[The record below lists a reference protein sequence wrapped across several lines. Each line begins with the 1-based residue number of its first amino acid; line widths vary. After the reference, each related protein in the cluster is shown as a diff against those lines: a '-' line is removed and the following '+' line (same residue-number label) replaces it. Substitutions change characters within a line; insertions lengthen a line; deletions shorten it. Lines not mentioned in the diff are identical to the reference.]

1 MLLRTTLK
9 TPVGALSLIS
19 REHILIAAGFTSQD
33 ELLSSISNQDRQL
46 ESKKVNQ
53 IPIISDLVS
62 DYFDGDLRALDGIKV
77 DQEGEKFSQS
87 AWRVMRKISP
97 GKTLTYA
104 DLAKRAG
111 SEDAVRAAG
120 SACARNL
127 IALVVPCHRIVKTGG
142 ALGNYAYGLKYMS
155 SLLHRRVR
163 GEVHHF
169 VGSGRRRATN
179 LSPATSVPHSVRRA
193 AALRAV
199 LLTFG
204 AFALR
209 VMHFVCLQ

>member
-33 ELLSSISNQDRQL
+33 KLLASISKQERQL

-53 IPIISDLVS
+53 IPIITDLVS

-87 AWRVMRKISP
+87 AWRVMRKVSP
-97 GKTLTYA
+97 GKTISYA

-111 SEDAVRAAG
+111 SDDAVRAAG

-142 ALGNYAYGLKYMS
+142 ALGNYAYGLRYKEW
-155 SLLHRRVR
+155 LLKHE
-163 GEVHHF
+163 G
-169 VGSGRRRATN
+169 
-179 LSPATSVPHSVRRA
+179 
-193 AALRAV
+193 AL
-199 LLTFG
+199 
-204 AFALR
+204 
-209 VMHFVCLQ
+209 

>member
-33 ELLSSISNQDRQL
+33 KLLDSISKQERQL

-62 DYFDGDLRALDGIKV
+62 DYFDGDLKALDGIKV
-77 DQEGEKFSQS
+77 DQQGEKFSQS
-87 AWRVMRKISP
+87 AWRVMRKVSP
-97 GKTLTYA
+97 GKTISYA

-111 SEDAVRAAG
+111 SDDAVRAAG

-142 ALGNYAYGLKYMS
+142 ALGNYAYGLRYKEW
-155 SLLHRRVR
+155 LLKHE
-163 GEVHHF
+163 G
-169 VGSGRRRATN
+169 
-179 LSPATSVPHSVRRA
+179 
-193 AALRAV
+193 AL
-199 LLTFG
+199 
-204 AFALR
+204 
-209 VMHFVCLQ
+209 

>member
-9 TPVGALSLIS
+9 TPVRALSLIS

-33 ELLSSISNQDRQL
+33 KLLASISKQERQL

-87 AWRVMRKISP
+87 AWRVMRKVSP
-97 GKTLTYA
+97 GKTISYA
-104 DLAKRAG
+104 ELAKRAG
-111 SEDAVRAAG
+111 SDDAVRAAG

-142 ALGNYAYGLKYMS
+142 ALGNYAYGLRYKEW
-155 SLLHRRVR
+155 LLKHE
-163 GEVHHF
+163 G
-169 VGSGRRRATN
+169 
-179 LSPATSVPHSVRRA
+179 
-193 AALRAV
+193 AL
-199 LLTFG
+199 
-204 AFALR
+204 
-209 VMHFVCLQ
+209 

>member
-33 ELLSSISNQDRQL
+33 ELLSSISKQDRQL
-46 ESKKVNQ
+46 ESKKVSQ

-142 ALGNYAYGLKYMS
+142 ALGNYAYGLKYKQW
-155 SLLHRRVR
+155 LLSHE
-163 GEVHHF
+163 G
-169 VGSGRRRATN
+169 
-179 LSPATSVPHSVRRA
+179 
-193 AALRAV
+193 AL
-199 LLTFG
+199 
-204 AFALR
+204 
-209 VMHFVCLQ
+209 